1 MKGIFDV
8 LNYSFCIFLIQVQ
21 FIVVQ
26 EVVLDFFLFY
36 KGWMIYVMELRFGDG
51 DFSQCMVKVVCFVV
65 YYIKELVVI
74 CCFREMVFSLRE
86 DIREKNVG
94 FGVDFLNFVCQVLVY
109 FQYSWNGGIIGQ
121 VVGIYMKNYYFVVW
135 FGMLYFFKY
144 LWNLKF

>member
-1 MKGIFDV
+1 
-8 LNYSFCIFLIQVQ
+8 
-21 FIVVQ
+21 
-26 EVVLDFFLFY
+26 
-36 KGWMIYVMELRFGDG
+36 
-51 DFSQCMVKVVCFVV
+51 MVKVVCFVV

-109 FQYSWNGGIIGQ
+109 LEYSQNGGIIGQ

-135 FGMLYFFKY
+135 YGMLYFFKY